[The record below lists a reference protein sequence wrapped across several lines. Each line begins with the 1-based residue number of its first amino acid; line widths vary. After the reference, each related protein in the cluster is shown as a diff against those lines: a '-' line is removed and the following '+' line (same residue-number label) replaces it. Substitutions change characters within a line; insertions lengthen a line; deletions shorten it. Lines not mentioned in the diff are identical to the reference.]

1 VKNILIYCGSSAGHN
16 EIYKKTATQVG
27 ETLAKQGLSLVY
39 GGGSVGL
46 MGTVADAI
54 LANGG
59 EAIGVIPSFM
69 EPWEVQHKGLTE
81 CIVTETMHT
90 RKQIMAEKSDAVI
103 ALPGGWGT
111 LDELFEILTWRQLG
125 LHKMPIGV
133 LNTNGFYD
141 DLLKMLEKMV
151 SEGFLKEANLQML
164 IVDDNIESLLEKLKN
179 DSSEGELVGKWIGR
193 A

>member
-1 VKNILIYCGSSAGHN
+1 MKNILIYCGSSAGHN
-16 EIYKKTATQVG
+16 EIYKNTATHVG
-27 ETLAKQGLSLVY
+27 KTLANQGLNLVY

-46 MGTVADAI
+46 MGIVADAI

-81 CIVTETMHT
+81 CIVTQTMHT

-125 LHKMPIGV
+125 LHKMPVGI

-141 DLLKMLEKMV
+141 PMIVMLERMV
-151 SEGFLKEANLQML
+151 SEGFVKEANLKML
-164 IVDDNIESLLEKLKN
+164 IVDDNIESLLEKLRN
-179 DSSEGELVGKWIGR
+179 DVSEGELVGKWLGR

>member
-1 VKNILIYCGSSAGHN
+1 MKNILIYCGSSAGHN
-16 EIYKKTATQVG
+16 EVYKNTATLVG
-27 ETLAKQGLSLVY
+27 ETFANQGLTLIY

-69 EPWEVQHKGLTE
+69 ETWEVQHKGLTE
-81 CIVTETMHT
+81 CIVTDTMHT
-90 RKQIMAEKSDAVI
+90 RKQLMAEKSDAVI

-125 LHKMPIGV
+125 LHKMPIGI

-141 DLLKMLEKMV
+141 DLLVMLKKMV
-151 SEGFLKEANLQML
+151 SEGFVKEANLEML
-164 IVDDNIESLLEKLKN
+164 IVDDNIELLLEKLRN
-179 DSSEGELVGKWIGR
+179 DVSEGELVGKWIGR

>member
-27 ETLAKQGLSLVY
+27 ETLAKQGLSLIY

-164 IVDDNIESLLEKLKN
+164 IVDDNIDSLLEKLKN

>member
-27 ETLAKQGLSLVY
+27 ETLAKKGLSLVY

-151 SEGFLKEANLQML
+151 SEGFLKDANLKFL
-164 IVDDNIESLLEKLKN
+164 IIDDNIESLLEKLKN

>member
-1 VKNILIYCGSSAGHN
+1 MKNILIYCGSSAGHN
-16 EIYKKTATQVG
+16 EVYRNTATEVG
-27 ETLAKQGLSLVY
+27 KTLANQGLRLVY

-81 CIVTETMHT
+81 CIVTDTMHT
-90 RKQIMAEKSDAVI
+90 RKQLMAEKSDAVI

-125 LHKMPIGV
+125 LHQMPVGV
-133 LNTNGFYD
+133 LNTNGFYNP
-141 DLLKMLEKMV
+141 MLVMLSKMV
-151 SEGFLKEANLQML
+151 SEGFLKEANLDML
-164 IVDDNIESLLEKLKN
+164 IVDDNIESLLEKLRN
-179 DSSEGELVGKWIGR
+179 DVSEGELVGKWIGR

>member
-1 VKNILIYCGSSAGHN
+1 MKNILIYCGSSAGHN

-81 CIVTETMHT
+81 CIVTETMHA
-90 RKQIMAEKSDAVI
+90 RKQLMAEKSDAVI

-151 SEGFLKEANLQML
+151 SEGFLKEANLKFL

-179 DSSEGELVGKWIGR
+179 DSHEGELVGKWIGR

>member
-1 VKNILIYCGSSAGHN
+1 MKNILIYCGSSAGYN
-16 EIYKKTATQVG
+16 EIYKTTATHVG
-27 ETLAKQGLSLVY
+27 KTLANQGLILIY

-81 CIVTETMHT
+81 CIVTDTMHT
-90 RKQIMAEKSDAVI
+90 RKQLMAEKSDAVI

-125 LHKMPIGV
+125 LHKMPIGI

-141 DLLKMLEKMV
+141 HLLVMLEKMV
-151 SEGFLKEANLQML
+151 SEGFVKEANLKML
-164 IVDDNIESLLEKLKN
+164 IVDDDIESLLEKLRN
-179 DSSEGELVGKWIGR
+179 DVSEGELVGKWLGR

>member
-1 VKNILIYCGSSAGHN
+1 MKNILIYCGSSAGHN

-151 SEGFLKEANLQML
+151 SEGFLKEANLKFL

-179 DSSEGELVGKWIGR
+179 DSYEGELVGKWIRR

>member
-1 VKNILIYCGSSAGHN
+1 LKNILIYCGSSTGHN
-16 EIYKKTATQVG
+16 EIYKTTAKKVG
-27 ETLAKQGLSLVY
+27 ETLANQGLSLVY
-39 GGGSVGL
+39 GAGSVGL
-46 MGTVADAI
+46 MGTVADAV

-59 EAIGVIPSFM
+59 EVIGVIPSFM

-90 RKQIMAEKSDAVI
+90 RKQIMAEKADAVI

-125 LHKMPIGV
+125 LHQMPIGI

-141 DLLKMLEKMV
+141 DLLVMLKKMV
-151 SEGFLKEANLQML
+151 SEGFVKEINLEML
-164 IVDDNIESLLEKLKN
+164 IVDDDIESLLDKLRN
-179 DSSEGELVGKWIGR
+179 DASEVELVGKWIDK

>member
-1 VKNILIYCGSSAGHN
+1 LKNILIYCGSSIGQN
-16 EIYKKTATQVG
+16 EVYKNTATEVG
-27 ETLAKQGLSLVY
+27 KTLAHLGLTLIY

-46 MGTVADAI
+46 MGKVADAI

-59 EAIGVIPSFM
+59 EAIGVIPAFM

-81 CIVTETMHT
+81 CIVTESMHA
-90 RKQIMAEKSDAVI
+90 RKQLMAVKSDAVI

-111 LDELFEILTWRQLG
+111 MDELFEILTWRQLG
-125 LHKMPIGV
+125 LHKMPIGI

-141 DLLKMLEKMV
+141 DLLIMLKKMV
-151 SEGFLKEANLQML
+151 TEGFVKEANLDML
-164 IVDDNIESLLEKLKN
+164 IVDNDIESLLEKLRK
-179 DSSEGELVGKWIGR
+179 DVSEGELVGKWIGR

>member
-1 VKNILIYCGSSAGHN
+1 MKNILIYCGSSAGHN

-81 CIVTETMHT
+81 CIVTESMHA
-90 RKQIMAEKSDAVI
+90 RKQLMAEKSDAII

-151 SEGFLKEANLQML
+151 SEGFLKEANLKFL

-179 DSSEGELVGKWIGR
+179 DSHEGELVGKWIGR

>member
-27 ETLAKQGLSLVY
+27 ETLAKQELSLIY

-164 IVDDNIESLLEKLKN
+164 IVDDNIDSLLEKLKN

>member
-1 VKNILIYCGSSAGHN
+1 LKNILIYCGSSTGHN
-16 EIYKKTATQVG
+16 EIYKNTATKVG
-27 ETLAKQGLSLVY
+27 ETLANQGLTLVY
-39 GGGSVGL
+39 GAGSVGL
-46 MGTVADAI
+46 MGTIADAV
-54 LANGG
+54 LANSG

-90 RKQIMAEKSDAVI
+90 RKQIMAEKADAVI

-125 LHKMPIGV
+125 LHQMPIGI

-141 DLLKMLEKMV
+141 DLLVMLKKMV
-151 SEGFLKEANLQML
+151 SEGFVKEINLEML
-164 IVDDNIESLLEKLKN
+164 IVDDDIESLLDKLRN
-179 DSSEGELVGKWIGR
+179 DASEVELVGKWINK

>member
-1 VKNILIYCGSSAGHN
+1 MKNILIYCGSSAGYN
-16 EIYKKTATQVG
+16 EIYKTTAMHVG
-27 ETLAKQGLSLVY
+27 KTLANQGLSLIY

-81 CIVTETMHT
+81 CIVTDSMHT
-90 RKQIMAEKSDAVI
+90 RKQLMAEKSDAVI

-125 LHKMPIGV
+125 LHKMPIGI
-133 LNTNGFYD
+133 LNINGFYD
-141 DLLKMLEKMV
+141 HLLVMLEKMV
-151 SEGFLKEANLQML
+151 SEGFVKEANLKML
-164 IVDDNIESLLEKLKN
+164 IVDDNIESLLEKLRN
-179 DSSEGELVGKWIGR
+179 DVSEGELVGKWLGR

>member
-1 VKNILIYCGSSAGHN
+1 MKNILIYCGSSAGHN

-151 SEGFLKEANLQML
+151 SEGFLKDANLKFL
-164 IVDDNIESLLEKLKN
+164 IIDDNIESLLEKLKN

>member
-1 VKNILIYCGSSAGHN
+1 MKNILIYCGSSAGHN
-16 EIYKKTATQVG
+16 EIYKNTATYVG
-27 ETLAKQGLSLVY
+27 KTLANQGLNLVY

-46 MGTVADAI
+46 MGIVADAI

-81 CIVTETMHT
+81 CIVTQTMHT

-125 LHKMPIGV
+125 LHKMPVGI

-141 DLLKMLEKMV
+141 PMIVMLERMV
-151 SEGFLKEANLQML
+151 SEGFVKEANLKML
-164 IVDDNIESLLEKLKN
+164 IVDDNIESLLEKLRN
-179 DSSEGELVGKWIGR
+179 DVSEGELVGKWLGR

>member
-1 VKNILIYCGSSAGHN
+1 MKNILIYCGSSAGYN
-16 EIYKKTATQVG
+16 EIYKNTATHVG
-27 ETLAKQGLSLVY
+27 KTLANQGLSLIY

-81 CIVTETMHT
+81 CIVTDSMHT
-90 RKQIMAEKSDAVI
+90 RKQLMAEKSDAVI

-125 LHKMPIGV
+125 LHKMPIGI
-133 LNTNGFYD
+133 LNINGFYD
-141 DLLKMLEKMV
+141 HLLVMLKKMV
-151 SEGFLKEANLQML
+151 SEGFVKEANLKML
-164 IVDDNIESLLEKLKN
+164 IVDDDIELLLEKLRN
-179 DSSEGELVGKWIGR
+179 DVSEGELVGKWLGR

>member
-1 VKNILIYCGSSAGHN
+1 MKNILIYCGSSAGHN
-16 EIYKKTATQVG
+16 EVYKNTATEVG
-27 ETLAKQGLSLVY
+27 KTLANQGLNLVY

-81 CIVTETMHT
+81 CIVTESMHS
-90 RKQIMAEKSDAVI
+90 RKQIMAVKSDAVI

-125 LHKMPIGV
+125 LHKMPIGI

-141 DLLKMLEKMV
+141 DLLIMLKKMV
-151 SEGFLKEANLQML
+151 SEGFVKEANLEML
-164 IVDDNIESLLEKLKN
+164 IVDDNIESLLKKLR
-179 DSSEGELVGKWIGR
+179 DDVSEGELVGKWIGR
-193 A
+193 T

>member
-1 VKNILIYCGSSAGHN
+1 MKNILIYCGSSAGYN
-16 EIYKKTATQVG
+16 EIYKKTATNVG
-27 ETLAKQGLSLVY
+27 KTLANQGLSLIY

-81 CIVTETMHT
+81 CIVTDTMHT
-90 RKQIMAEKSDAVI
+90 RKQLMAEKSDAVI

-125 LHKMPIGV
+125 LHKMPIGI
-133 LNTNGFYD
+133 LNINGFYD
-141 DLLKMLEKMV
+141 HLLVMLEKMV
-151 SEGFLKEANLQML
+151 SEGFVKEVNLRML
-164 IVDDNIESLLEKLKN
+164 IVDDDIESLLEKLRN
-179 DSSEGELVGKWIGR
+179 DVSEGELVGKWIGR
-193 A
+193 G

>member
-1 VKNILIYCGSSAGHN
+1 MKNILIYCGSSAGHN

-81 CIVTETMHT
+81 CIVTETMHA
-90 RKQIMAEKSDAVI
+90 RKQLMAEKSDAVI

-151 SEGFLKEANLQML
+151 LEGFLKEANLKFL
-164 IVDDNIESLLEKLKN
+164 IVDDNIESLLEKLNN
-179 DSSEGELVGKWIGR
+179 DSYEGELVGKWIGR

>member
-1 VKNILIYCGSSAGHN
+1 MKNILIYCGSSAGYN
-16 EIYKKTATQVG
+16 EIYKNTATHVG
-27 ETLAKQGLSLVY
+27 KTLANQGLSLIY

-81 CIVTETMHT
+81 CIVTDSMHT
-90 RKQIMAEKSDAVI
+90 RKQLMAEKSDAVI

-125 LHKMPIGV
+125 LHKMPIGI
-133 LNTNGFYD
+133 LNINGFYD
-141 DLLKMLEKMV
+141 HLLVMLEKMV
-151 SEGFLKEANLQML
+151 SEGFVKEANLKML
-164 IVDDNIESLLEKLKN
+164 IVDDDIESLLEKLRS
-179 DSSEGELVGKWIGR
+179 DVSEGELVGKWLGR